1 MLYCRS
7 SQLPEQRLEA
17 RRRPPRAS
25 LFLISAPTN
34 ARGGATYSL
43 RLTALLLTFLE
54 VPWRKLGLDTG
65 YRDAVSTHRRGI
77 DNNSNEAVHTVRRRR
92 STSTTS
98 GMERVQGTE
107 TQSTR
112 PDLRYKL
119 SFRSSFAT
127 YSTSAD
133 LQVPKNIA
141 NPVIIYSF
149 LWSNWVTLTSVW
161 RARTACA

>member
-1 MLYCRS
+1 MYYAVGYGIYFIDAQSTVTMLYCRS

-34 ARGGATYSL
+34 ARGERHIHCDLQQYSL
-43 RLTALLLTFLE
+43 RSCKSLG
-54 VPWRKLGLDTG
+54 RKMGLDTG
-65 YRDAVSTHRRGI
+65 MQSQHAVAG
-77 DNNSNEAVHTVRRRR
+77 
-92 STSTTS
+92 STTATKLFVWS
-98 GMERVQGTE
+98 EDEDRRQEWRDTGTE

-112 PDLRYKL
+112 PDLRYKY

-141 NPVIIYSF
+141 NPVIIF
-149 LWSNWVTLTSVW
+149 FFVE
-161 RARTACA
+161 